1 MKKALMG
8 TTALVAAAVTT
19 GVAAEEMMAEPISIS
34 VGGNSHWGIAIVDN
48 EMNSDTS
55 DDIALSNDV
64 ELRFAGSTVLD
75 SGVEVGVRIEIEG
88 EESTDQGD
96 ETYMYLEG
104 SFGTIRVGNDD
115 TASYQMSTAAPY
127 ATYFYGINTPFWVG
141 SFSGPNSNWHSTFAG
156 VNAGDSASVMYFSPV
171 INGFQF
177 GVSYAPEAGAEARS
191 DTASR
196 AKGGDVVSIGA
207 RFDGAF
213 GDAGVTVAAGYASQE
228 KEPMSAVTGSYIQ
241 ADGTVGSTKTD
252 DVLRKAVTAAPGA
265 TETDY
270 NAGVVVS
277 MSGVSV
283 GGSYRATDHDDG
295 SDDTEQFDV
304 GISYGEGPWTISLN
318 YGEKTQDS
326 AGTDNTYA
334 RLLGNYNLGPGINL
348 AGALG
353 QDTLASDENTTFA
366 GVAMAISF

>member
-8 TTALVAAAVTT
+8 TTALVAAAVTS
-19 GVAAEEMMAEPISIS
+19 GVAADEMMAEPISIS

-88 EESTDQGD
+88 EQSGDQGD

-115 TASYQMSTAAPY
+115 PAGYAMGTAAPY
-127 ATYFYGINTPFWVG
+127 ATWFYGINTPYWVG
-141 SFSGPNSNWHSTFAG
+141 SFSGPNSNWHSTFITG
-156 VNAGDSASVMYFSPV
+156 NAGDSASVMYFSPV

-177 GVSYAPEAGAEARS
+177 GVSYAPEAGEEARS
-191 DTASR
+191 GTADRS
-196 AKGGDVVSIGA
+196 KGNDLTSVGA
-207 RFDGAF
+207 RYDGAF
-213 GDAGVTVAAGYASQE
+213 GDAGVTVAGGYAS
-228 KEPMSAVTGSYIQ
+228 KDMADSGTLTDMS
-241 ADGTVGSTKTD
+241 
-252 DVLRKAVTAAPGA
+252 
-265 TETDY
+265 
-270 NAGVVVS
+270 AGVVVS

-283 GGSYRATDHDDG
+283 GGSFRTTDHDDG
-295 SDDTEQFDV
+295 TDDTEQYDV
-304 GISYGEGPWTISLN
+304 GISYGDGPWTVSLN
-318 YGEKTQDS
+318 YGEQTQDS
-326 AGTDNTYA
+326 AGIDSTYA
-334 RLLGNYNLGPGINL
+334 RILGNYNLGPGINL
-348 AGALG
+348 AGAVG